1 MAELIRPD
9 TRLKASFLAAM
20 EEFRAEGRAGDDS
33 MIGWDF
39 SRFGD
44 SWESE
49 EGFAAYVRG
58 TLDEADRPRAEG
70 FVCQTSWWWVED
82 EEYVGRISLRHELNE
97 RLRDFGG
104 HIGYDVRRSRRRERH
119 ATRMLAAALREA
131 HAIGI
136 DEALLTCDADNAASR
151 RVIEL
156 NGGVLEDQR
165 GPKLRFW
172 VPTRG

>member
-9 TRLKASFLAAM
+9 TRLQASFLAAM

-49 EGFAAYVRG
+49 EGFAAYVRE

-104 HIGYDVRRSRRRERH
+104 HIGYDVRRSRRREGH

-131 HAIGI
+131 HAMGI

-151 RVIEL
+151 RAIER
-156 NGGVLEDQR
+156 NGGVLEDRR
-165 GPKLRFW
+165 GKKLRFW
-172 VPTRG
+172 VPTRA

>member
-1 MAELIRPD
+1 MAQLIRPD
-9 TRLKASFLAAM
+9 TRLQASFLAAM
-20 EEFRAEGRAGDDS
+20 EEFREEGRAGDDS

-44 SWESE
+44 TWESD
-49 EGFAAYVRG
+49 EGFAAYVRE
-58 TLDEADRPRAEG
+58 TLDEADRPRAAG
-70 FVCQTSWWWVED
+70 FVCQTSWWWVDD

-97 RLRDFGG
+97 HLRDFGG
-104 HIGYDVRRSRRRERH
+104 HIGYDVRRSRRREGH

-131 HAIGI
+131 HAMGI
-136 DEALLTCDADNAASR
+136 YQALLTCDADNVASR
-151 RVIEL
+151 AVIEA

-172 VPTRG
+172 VPTHG